1 MKLIIIICTF
11 ILFDVDIARSR
22 IIQETLDRED
32 QDELG
37 YDEGEGKGAKFDDTD
52 DANAKDID
60 LETQDPPGVNY
71 IQDAIEEGARQHYGS
86 KWFKEGDILLSR
98 EEVEGGERSAAT
110 NKRKLWKKYGG
121 FVHVPYVI
129 SSSYTAA
136 ERANIDRAIQEFR
149 EKTCIRLVL
158 RDRTNSQYYPDY
170 LSIFRGKGCFSSV
183 GCQYKGKQQ
192 LSLGYNCANDVG
204 TPIHEI
210 MHALGYWHEQSRPD
224 RDDYIWIYRD
234 NIDDRMEYNFNK
246 CKGSECST
254 QNHPYDF
261 DSVMHYGKTA
271 FSMNGRQTMARK
283 GCLTCSL
290 GQRNR
295 LSEWDVKGL
304 NLLYSCSGTDGDT
317 DGDTGKDC
325 EDQNQSCSG
334 WRNKG
339 YCTGQ
344 FEEYM
349 KKNCAKTCNACG
361 VSEQK
366 YFVGTQGKASCSNGD
381 LIYDAS
387 TCKNA
392 CDELSIP
399 KQEILGSYVCY
410 KDSKGKCYQNGH
422 NGGGASMVCKKSGYA
437 HPPN

>member
-1 MKLIIIICTF
+1 MTI
-11 ILFDVDIARSR
+11 VWRST
-22 IIQETLDRED
+22 IYCKI
-32 QDELG
+32 
-37 YDEGEGKGAKFDDTD
+37 F
-52 DANAKDID
+52 
-60 LETQDPPGVNY
+60 
-71 IQDAIEEGARQHYGS
+71 
-86 KWFKEGDILLSR
+86 
-98 EEVEGGERSAAT
+98 
-110 NKRKLWKKYGG
+110 
-121 FVHVPYVI
+121 YV
-129 SSSYTAA
+129 
-136 ERANIDRAIQEFR
+136 
-149 EKTCIRLVL
+149 
-158 RDRTNSQYYPDY
+158 
-170 LSIFRGKGCFSSV
+170 
-183 GCQYKGKQQ
+183 
-192 LSLGYNCANDVG
+192 
-204 TPIHEI
+204 
-210 MHALGYWHEQSRPD
+210 GYWHEQSRPD

-339 YCTGQ
+339 YCTEY
-344 FEEYM
+344 EEYM

-361 VSEQK
+361 GR
-366 YFVGTQGKASCSNGD
+366 YIN
-381 LIYDAS
+381 S
-387 TCKNA
+387 TPLKN
-392 CDELSIP
+392 
-399 KQEILGSYVCY
+399 
-410 KDSKGKCYQNGH
+410 
-422 NGGGASMVCKKSGYA
+422 
-437 HPPN
+437 